1 MKLITIYHYGK
12 IRDQSLR
19 SLIEYYQK
27 LSGRKFE
34 LKLVMLKDVQ
44 QKVAAQNLPDIPLD
58 RNFLLTE
65 SGKLFS
71 TREFSKKI
79 AEMLDRDEPINFTLA
94 NAFGFSD
101 EVKAQAVKTLSLS
114 PLTLPHELALLVLCE
129 QLFRVSDILSGGNY
143 HK

>member
-19 SLIEYYQK
+19 NLIEYYQK
-27 LSGRKFE
+27 LSRRKFE

-44 QKVAAQNLPDIPLD
+44 QKISLADLPALPLSQNY
-58 RNFLLTE
+58 LLSE
-65 SGKLFS
+65 SGKQFS

-79 AEMLDRDEPINFTLA
+79 SDMLDQAEAINFTLG
-94 NAFGFSD
+94 NAFGFTD
-101 EVKAQAVKTLSLS
+101 EVKAQATKTLSLS
-114 PLTLPHELALLVLCE
+114 LFTLPHELALLVLCE
-129 QLFRVSDILSGGNY
+129 QLFRVSDLLSGGNY